1 MQPVF
6 THEERSPSEEKQSET
21 RQNQACEERAQE
33 KNFNKEVDV
42 KPFNHQDSELY
53 EWNDVANRT
62 MLNVQENF
70 FNNKKEWCI

>member
-1 MQPVF
+1 VQPVF

-53 EWNDVANRT
+53 E
-62 MLNVQENF
+62 
-70 FNNKKEWCI
+70 